1 MAASSRFRPVLR
13 ARRWALI
20 VISLAL
26 LPAGPAQA
34 QPDCPKPLRIVFL
47 DKGMPPMLEGDGDAF
62 AEPPGRFI
70 EWTRAALRSL
80 GCEAQ
85 LLRVPQRR
93 LVVETAQGHAD
104 ITFYLAHTPE
114 RAAQLAF
121 PERREG
127 EPDPRLA
134 MGSTP
139 VSLYVRADRRA
150 ELHWDGR
157 RLLPATARVGI
168 VGGGVEE
175 PMARAAGWSLELA
188 LNHAASVAKLRRGQV
203 DAALL
208 PGITFHQDALSL
220 PPALVAL
227 QPPLATVFFFA
238 PVNREFQQRHP
249 AFVKAFWERVCVAAR
264 GAAACAQ

>member
-1 MAASSRFRPVLR
+1 MPARSRFRPSLR
-13 ARRWALI
+13 VQWWAALGAC
-20 VISLAL
+20 LAQL
-26 LPAGPAQA
+26 LCAPALAQA
-34 QPDCPKPLRIVFL
+34 DCPQPLRIIFL
-47 DKGMPPMLEGDGDAF
+47 DKGMPPMLEGDGNGF
-62 AEPPGRFI
+62 AEPPGRFV
-70 EWTRAALRSL
+70 EWTRSALRSL

-93 LVVETAQGHAD
+93 LVLETAQGHAE

-121 PERREG
+121 PERRDG

-150 ELHWDGR
+150 ELQWDGR

-175 PMARAAGWSLELA
+175 PMARAAGWPLELA
-188 LNHAASVAKLRRGQV
+188 LNHSASVAKLRRGQV

-208 PGITFHQDALSL
+208 PGITFHQDAMNL

-238 PVNREFQQRHP
+238 PVNRDFLQRHP
-249 AFVKAFWERVCVAAR
+249 AFVKAFWERVCAAAR
-264 GAAACAQ
+264 GAASCAQ